1 VNDLLYDISQVLLV
15 LTALVTLVRL
25 WRGPTIF
32 DRILCIDM
40 LALAVVGYLLLE
52 SYGSVHRFYTDAA
65 LALAL
70 FAFVSTVAFGVL
82 LRRGEYPDE

>member
-1 VNDLLYDISQVLLV
+1 MIDWLNATSQILLA

-32 DRILCIDM
+32 DRVLSVDM
-40 LALAVVGYLLLE
+40 LALSVVGYLLLE

-82 LRRGEYPDE
+82 LRRGDYPDE